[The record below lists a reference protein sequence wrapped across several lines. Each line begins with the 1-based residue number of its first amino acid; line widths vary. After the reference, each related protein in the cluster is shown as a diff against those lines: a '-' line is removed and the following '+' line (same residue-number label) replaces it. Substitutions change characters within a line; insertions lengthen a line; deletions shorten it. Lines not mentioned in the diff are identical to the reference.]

1 MEIHAYSETYLDK
14 AQNNLGHATDFA
26 ITSLNLEPDVFG
38 NAFAVS
44 SVSKQFGNGNPT
56 YVVGING
63 CELAREVLKETH
75 TAFNDTEEAMYLDK
89 SPEYWAGWAMAFYQW
104 YSGRPFTEILTTM
117 PLSRIIMMYP
127 VYHEMDIIHF
137 AEEMDEQMRKAT
149 PDTRLKTRRINNQ
162 LSQAELASSSGV
174 ALRQIQLFEQRQRNI
189 NNAAAITLLRLSKAL
204 HCSIEELLEY

>member
-1 MEIHAYSETYLDK
+1 
-14 AQNNLGHATDFA
+14 
-26 ITSLNLEPDVFG
+26 
-38 NAFAVS
+38 
-44 SVSKQFGNGNPT
+44 
-56 YVVGING
+56 
-63 CELAREVLKETH
+63 
-75 TAFNDTEEAMYLDK
+75 MYLDK

-104 YSGRPFTEILTTM
+104 YSGRSFTEILTTM

>member
-1 MEIHAYSETYLDK
+1 
-14 AQNNLGHATDFA
+14 
-26 ITSLNLEPDVFG
+26 
-38 NAFAVS
+38 
-44 SVSKQFGNGNPT
+44 
-56 YVVGING
+56 
-63 CELAREVLKETH
+63 
-75 TAFNDTEEAMYLDK
+75 
-89 SPEYWAGWAMAFYQW
+89 
-104 YSGRPFTEILTTM
+104 
-117 PLSRIIMMYP
+117 MMYP

-162 LSQAELASSSGV
+162 LSQAELANSSGV